1 MGVPDPVTTGVAL
14 AGALQVA
21 KQAQEF
27 IAAASGH
34 PGESLGTILGNIT
47 HRRIEN
53 ATGILSGAHLT
64 LLNIGITAKEIPLNI
79 LHPALEAAS
88 LQEDD
93 VLKETWANL
102 LANAADPRQR
112 SKVVPSFPAILKELS
127 PPDAK
132 LAQSLYQSR
141 LNATDP
147 SSSRGTEARF
157 SYSQFLGSYS
167 AAGLSRWPRLEIITY
182 GDMDK
187 HGDLIKTDLQAAE
200 AAKDLLIRCGLL
212 QNVVSIKPVKI
223 AAKTSQVPGGT
234 RTEIPQ
240 AINVEHAT
248 NLRFTQLGLDF
259 VRACQPPPK

>member
-1 MGVPDPVTTGVAL
+1 M
-14 AGALQVA
+14 
-21 KQAQEF
+21 
-27 IAAASGH
+27 
-34 PGESLGTILGNIT
+34 GTILGKIT

-53 ATGILSGAHLT
+53 AEGILSRAHLT
-64 LLNIGITAKEIPLNI
+64 LLNIGITANEIPLNI

-112 SKVVPSFPAILKELS
+112 NRVVPSFPAILKELS
-127 PPDAK
+127 AYDAK

-141 LNATDP
+141 LDATDP
-147 SSSRGTEARF
+147 SGSRATDAGF
-157 SYSQFLGSYS
+157 SYSQFLGFYS
-167 AAGLSRWPRLEIITY
+167 AAGLSRWPRLGMITY

-187 HGDLIKTDLQAAE
+187 HHDLIQTDLQEAE

-212 QNVVSIKPVKI
+212 QNVTSIKPVKV
-223 AAKTSQVPGGT
+223 AAKTRQVPGGT
-234 RTEIPQ
+234 HTEIPQ
-240 AINVEHAT
+240 ALKVEHAT

-259 VRACQPPPK
+259 VRACQPPQK

>member
-1 MGVPDPVTTGVAL
+1 MSVPDPVTTGVAL

-34 PGESLGTILGNIT
+34 PGESLGTILGKIT

-53 ATGILSGAHLT
+53 AEGVLSSAHLT
-64 LLNIGITAKEIPLNI
+64 LLNIGITAKEIPLSI

-93 VLKETWANL
+93 VLRETWANL

-112 SKVVPSFPAILKELS
+112 NKVVPSFPAILKELS
-127 PPDAK
+127 AYDAK
-132 LAQSLYQSR
+132 LAQSLYHSR
-141 LNATDP
+141 LYATDP
-147 SSSRGTEARF
+147 PSSRGIDAGF
-157 SYSQFLGSYS
+157 SYSQFLRSYS
-167 AAGLSRWPRLEIITY
+167 AAGLSRWPRLEMITY

-187 HGDLIKTDLQAAE
+187 HRDLIKTDLQEAE

-212 QNVVSIKPVKI
+212 QNVTSIKPVKV
-223 AAKTSQVPGGT
+223 ASKASQVPGGT
-234 RTEIPQ
+234 GI
-240 AINVEHAT
+240 
-248 NLRFTQLGLDF
+248 RFLK
-259 VRACQPPPK
+259 P